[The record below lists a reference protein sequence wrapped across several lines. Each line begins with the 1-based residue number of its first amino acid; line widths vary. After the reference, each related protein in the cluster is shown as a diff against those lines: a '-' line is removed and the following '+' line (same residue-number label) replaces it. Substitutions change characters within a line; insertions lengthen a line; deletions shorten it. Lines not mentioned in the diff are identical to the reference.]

1 MTTRTGRRLRLP
13 AVLRDEPQYRLLFGS
28 QVLSVLGDR
37 VTAVALPF
45 AVLSLGGGVTEVAL
59 VSAGQFVPFVV
70 LSLPAGVWA
79 DRIDRKRI
87 LIASDSVRVATQT
100 LAAILLL
107 SGSATVP
114 ALVVLAAVFGAADA
128 FFAPA
133 FSGLLPTT
141 VAPRNIQPANAL
153 RGMTFSLAN
162 VVGPVL
168 AGLLIVDAG
177 GPGAALLLDAAT
189 FAVSLV
195 LLTPLRPRLVAEVLD
210 IEEPEP
216 AVESFGASLRAGWAE
231 VRSRSWVLGFLGG
244 FTAYHAIVLP
254 SIFVV
259 GPVLMLSDY
268 HGARSWALITALF
281 GIGNILG
288 DLLLL
293 RWKPTHALRV
303 AAFMLVGASCQA
315 AIIGS
320 GLSVLAIG
328 LLELLTGVCVTGTFT
343 LWETTLGEHIPAT
356 SLSRVSSYDYLSSTG
371 VIPLG
376 NVLIGLSAAAIGLHA
391 SLWAMSIVGIGAAV
405 AVASLKSVRDLPRGA
420 GNEAGTNLR

>member
-1 MTTRTGRRLRLP
+1 M
-13 AVLRDEPQYRLLFGS
+13 
-28 QVLSVLGDR
+28 LSVLGDR

-45 AVLSLGGGVTEVAL
+45 AVLSLGGGITEVAI
-59 VSAGQFVPFVV
+59 VSAAQFVPFVV

-79 DRIDRKRI
+79 DRLDRKRI
-87 LIASDSVRVATQT
+87 LIASDSVRVVTQT
-100 LAAILLL
+100 VAAVLLL

-114 ALVVLAAVFGAADA
+114 ALTCLAAVFGAADA

-141 VAPRNIQPANAL
+141 VAPANIQPANAL
-153 RGMTFSLAN
+153 RGLTFSLSN

-168 AGLLIVDAG
+168 AGVLIATAG
-177 GPGAALLLDAAT
+177 GPGAALVLDAAT
-189 FAVSLV
+189 FAVSL
-195 LLTPLRPRLVAEVLD
+195 LLLAPLRPAVVADALD
-210 IEEPEP
+210 EDAP
-216 AVESFGASLRAGWAE
+216 APPVESFGASLRAGWDE

-254 SIFVV
+254 AIFVI

-268 HGARSWALITALF
+268 EGARSWALVTALF

-293 RWKPTHALRV
+293 VWKPTHALRV
-303 AAFMLVGASCQA
+303 AAFMLIGASCQA

-320 GLSVLAIG
+320 GLSALAIG
-328 LLELLTGVCVTGTFT
+328 LLELITGVCVTGTFT
-343 LWETTLGEHIPAT
+343 LWETTLGEHIPGT

-376 NVLIGLSAAAIGLHA
+376 NVLVGVSAAAIGLHT
-391 SLWAMSIVGIGAAV
+391 SLWAMSIIGIVVAT
-405 AVASLKSVRDLPRGA
+405 AVASLRSVRNLPRGHA
-420 GNEAGTNLR
+420 HTA